1 MSEIKV
7 NKVSPATGTA
17 ITLGDSGDTFT
28 VPSGATIVN
37 SGTATGFGGGKVLQV
52 LSSTKTDTFSTSATA
67 FTDTGLSVSITPA
80 SGTKVLVLV
89 NCNYAMQEGL
99 EASGRLVRDSTAI
112 AIGDAASSRPVGT
125 FNMNRH
131 HAYSDG
137 SKWNSEAGMTYL
149 DTHGADGSTAVTY
162 KLQYSAIASSTIY
175 MNRTQGDADDL
186 SGTRAVSTITV
197 MEIGA

>member
-1 MSEIKV
+1 MSEIKA
-7 NKVSPATGTA
+7 NKLSPATGTA
-17 ITLGDSGDTFT
+17 IQFGDSGDTFT

-89 NCNYAMQEGL
+89 NFNYSMQEGL

-112 AIGDAASSRPVGT
+112 AIGDAAGSRPVGT
-125 FNMNRH
+125 FNLNRH
-131 HAYSDG
+131 YAYSDG

-175 MNRTQGDADDL
+175 MNRTLHDANDL